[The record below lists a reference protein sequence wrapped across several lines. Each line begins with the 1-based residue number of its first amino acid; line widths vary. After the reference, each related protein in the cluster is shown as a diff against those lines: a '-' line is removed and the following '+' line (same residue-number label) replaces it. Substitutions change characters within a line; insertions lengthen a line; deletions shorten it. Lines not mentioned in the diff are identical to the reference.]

1 MHFFFCAC
9 RLVPIVEPEVLTDGD
24 HSIEKCAEVTE
35 RVLAACYKALNDQ
48 HVLLE
53 GSLLKPNMVTPGSE
67 ASCKASPEEIAKY
80 TVRTLQRTV
89 PPAVPGIV
97 FLSGG
102 QSEEKATQN
111 LNAINALDTVKP
123 WTLSFSFGRALQA
136 TVLKTWSG
144 KKENVDAA
152 QKALHVRAKANSEA
166 TLGKYYGPGNQ
177 EATAT
182 GKESLH
188 VKDYNY

>member
-1 MHFFFCAC
+1 
-9 RLVPIVEPEVLTDGD
+9 
-24 HSIEKCAEVTE
+24 
-35 RVLAACYKALNDQ
+35 LAACYKAVNDQ

-53 GSLLKPNMVTPGSE
+53 RSLVKPNMVTPGSE

-102 QSEEKATQN
+102 QSEEEAMQN

-123 WTLSFSFGRALQA
+123 
-136 TVLKTWSG
+136 
-144 KKENVDAA
+144 
-152 QKALHVRAKANSEA
+152 
-166 TLGKYYGPGNQ
+166 
-177 EATAT
+177 
-182 GKESLH
+182 
-188 VKDYNY
+188 

>member
-1 MHFFFCAC
+1 M
-9 RLVPIVEPEVLTDGD
+9 
-24 HSIEKCAEVTE
+24 
-35 RVLAACYKALNDQ
+35 AACYKALNDQ

-53 GSLLKPNMVTPGSE
+53 RSLVKLNMVTPGSD
-67 ASCKASPEEIAKY
+67 AFCKASPEEIAKY

-102 QSEEKATQN
+102 QSGEEAMQN

-123 WTLSFSFGRALQA
+123 WTLSFSFGHALQA

-144 KKENVDAA
+144 KEYVDAA
-152 QKALHVRAKANSEA
+152 QKALHVQAKANFEA
-166 TLGKYYGPGNQ
+166 TLGKYYGTGNQ

>member
-1 MHFFFCAC
+1 M
-9 RLVPIVEPEVLTDGD
+9 
-24 HSIEKCAEVTE
+24 
-35 RVLAACYKALNDQ
+35 AACYKALNDQ

-53 GSLLKPNMVTPGSE
+53 RTLVKPNMVTPGSE

-102 QSEEKATQN
+102 QSEEEAMQN

-123 WTLSFSFGRALQA
+123 WTLSFSFGCAFQA
-136 TVLKTWSG
+136 TVLKT
-144 KKENVDAA
+144 
-152 QKALHVRAKANSEA
+152 
-166 TLGKYYGPGNQ
+166 
-177 EATAT
+177 
-182 GKESLH
+182 
-188 VKDYNY
+188 